1 MLFVSPNDLI
11 NGAVYGNGNG
21 LIVNDLNGAMN
32 WFVKKDK
39 EVKIRKEKGT
49 PALEDNGGCAEEE
62 SEENMPP
69 IPSSSLSSL

>member
-11 NGAVYGNGNG
+11 NGAVYGNKNG
-21 LIVNDLNGAMN
+21 LIVNDLNGATN
-32 WFVKKDK
+32 GFAKKDK
-39 EVKIRKEKGT
+39 EVKTRKEKCT
-49 PALEDNGGCAEEE
+49 PALEDNGGGAEEE